1 MPASTANYH
10 CRPAT
15 REDDPALAEIYHLCK
30 ERAEWLPSI
39 SKVNANFGRD
49 TEGERLFVIH
59 EFDDPPLGF
68 AAVWE
73 QETFIHHLFIHPSA
87 QGRGLGPILLDSL
100 TAFYPRPWR
109 LKCTLANTR
118 AMKFYLS
125 HGWRE
130 RERGDGFDGPY
141 ALLELA

>member
-1 MPASTANYH
+1 MHAPTAHFH

-15 REDDPALAEIYHLCK
+15 PEDYPILADIYHLCK
-30 ERAEWLPSI
+30 EKADWLPSI
-39 SKVNANFGRD
+39 SKVNADFTRD
-49 TEGERLFVIH
+49 TAGERLFVVH

-73 QETFIHHLFIHPSA
+73 QDTFIHHLFIHPSA
-87 QGRGLGPILLDSL
+87 QSRGLGPLLLNSL
-100 TAFYPRPWR
+100 AAFYPRPWR

-118 AMKFYLS
+118 AMKFYLA
-125 HGWRE
+125 HGWIE
-130 RERGDGFDGPY
+130 LEKGDGFDGPY